1 VGRADKVVLRADV
14 ATSAAPLERMYILER
29 PSAGRLRIVP
39 LAPDPLQ
46 MLASSFNSY
55 VRTPG
60 RIVNQLAV
68 VDRLVEAVPV
78 FSVRIPAGEDAS
90 SVAHAVVAHAEKQ

>member
-1 VGRADKVVLRADV
+1 
-14 ATSAAPLERMYILER
+14 
-29 PSAGRLRIVP
+29 
-39 LAPDPLQ
+39 
-46 MLASSFNSY
+46 
-55 VRTPG
+55 VRTSE

-68 VDRLVEAVPV
+68 VDRLVEVVPV